1 MTINYS
7 IEYKFA
13 MFDKSSFTDA
23 LTKEQLGEEIEYLLD
38 LGYYIVGVHDAE
50 VAEQLEAKQQ

>member
-1 MTINYS
+1 MINYS

-13 MFDKSSFTDA
+13 KFDKSTFSDA
-23 LTKEQLGEEIEYLLD
+23 LTKAQLGDEIEYLLD

-50 VAEQLEAKQQ
+50 IVEQLKAQQ

>member
-1 MTINYS
+1 MINYS

-13 MFDKSSFTDA
+13 RFDKSTFSDA
-23 LTKEQLGEEIEYLLD
+23 LTKAQLGDEIEYLLD

-50 VAEQLEAKQQ
+50 IVEQLKAEQ